1 MKIIFWGTSKFA
13 IPVLEKVAQ
22 TEHRVVAV
30 VTQKDKKQGRHLLLK
45 APPVKVV
52 AQRLNL
58 TVLQPEDINSEN
70 FIRQIKSLEP
80 DLFVVVSYGK
90 ILRDSLLSL
99 PRLYSINLHAS
110 LLPKYR
116 GAAPIN
122 WALLKGETETGVT
135 VIKMNEKMDAGEIIA
150 QAKVLI
156 SESDTAMSLG
166 EKLENKGADLVIEV
180 LRLIDSKKAQFIP
193 QNDEGATFAP
203 LLKKEDGKISWN
215 EPAVLINNKIRALQ
229 PWPGAWCLL
238 NEKLVK
244 LWKTKIID
252 VDSGKAP
259 GEITG
264 INKEGII
271 VSLGKGSLLI
281 EELQLS
287 SGKRMMAQDFV
298 LGHNLEKGVS
308 LK

>member
-13 IPVLEKVAQ
+13 IPVLEKVVQ

-30 VTQKDKKQGRHLLLK
+30 VTQKDKKQGRHLLFK
-45 APPVKVV
+45 SPPVKVA
-52 AQRLNL
+52 AQKLNL
-58 TVLQPEDINSEN
+58 TVLQPEDINSEG
-70 FIRQIKSLEP
+70 FIRQLKSLEP
-80 DLFVVVSYGK
+80 DLFIVASYGK
-90 ILRDSLLSL
+90 ILRASLLFL

-150 QAKVLI
+150 QEKVSI
-156 SESDTAMSLG
+156 SESDTSMSLG

-180 LRLIDSKKAQFIP
+180 LKLIDSKKARFKP

-203 LLKKEDGKISWN
+203 LLKKEDGKIFWN
-215 EPAVLINNKIRALQ
+215 EPAVSIHNKIRALQ

-252 VDSGKAP
+252 VDSDKKP
-259 GEITG
+259 GEIAG
-264 INKEGII
+264 ISKEGII

-298 LGHNLEKGVS
+298 LGHNLKKGAS

>member
-1 MKIIFWGTSKFA
+1 MKIIFWGTSEFA

-30 VTQKDKKQGRHLLLK
+30 VTQKDKKQGRHLAIK
-45 APPVKVV
+45 APPVKVA
-52 AQRLNL
+52 AQKLNL
-58 TVLQPEDINSEN
+58 TVLQPEDIDSEN
-70 FIRQIKSLEP
+70 FIRQLKSLEP

-90 ILRDSLLSL
+90 ILGTKLLSL
-99 PRLYSINLHAS
+99 PHLYSINLHAS

-122 WALLKGETETGVT
+122 WVLLKGETETGVT
-135 VIKMNEKMDAGEIIA
+135 VIKMNEKMDAGEIIT
-150 QAKVLI
+150 QEKVVI

-166 EKLENKGADLVIEV
+166 EKLKNKGADLIVEV
-180 LRLIDSKKAQFIP
+180 LRLIDSKKAQFKP

-203 LLKKEDGKISWN
+203 LLKKEDGKISWS
-215 EPAVLINNKIRALQ
+215 EPAVSIHNKIRALQ

-238 NEKLVK
+238 NERTVK

-252 VDSGKAP
+252 VDSDKKP
-259 GEITG
+259 GEVID

-271 VSLGKGSLLI
+271 VSLGKGSILI

-298 LGHNLEKGVS
+298 LGHR
-308 LK
+308 LKEGDLLK